1 MASRAMS
8 NNQRVK
14 LDQTIFLVGGLKY
27 VCSKLARWCQMT
39 SMLIMDRSATIRARV
54 SYDFYV
60 KSSSRYSLV
69 HLSSSKSAARP
80 TILYDFYVRSSSGYS
95 LVHLSIF
102 QKCCEPDSFLRF
114 LCELELW
121 LRSLVHLLPTSSSKS
136 APSPIAFYGFY
147 VRSSCGYTV

>member
-1 MASRAMS
+1 MFGWRFEICMFQAGTMVSNDEHAYNGSLSHHPSPSFLRFLCKIELSLQSRAPF
-8 NNQRVK
+8 
-14 LDQTIFLVGGLKY
+14 IFQKCCETDNSLRFL
-27 VCSKLARWCQMT
+27 CEIELWLQS
-39 SMLIMDRSATIRARV
+39 RAP
-54 SYDFYV
+54 F
-60 KSSSRYSLV
+60 
-69 HLSSSKSAARP
+69 
-80 TILYDFYVRSSSGYS
+80 
-95 LVHLSIF
+95 IF